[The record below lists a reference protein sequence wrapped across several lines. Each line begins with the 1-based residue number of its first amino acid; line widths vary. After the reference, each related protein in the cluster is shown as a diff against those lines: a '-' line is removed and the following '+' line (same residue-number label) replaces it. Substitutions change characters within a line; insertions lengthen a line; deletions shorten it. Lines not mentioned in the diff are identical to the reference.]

1 MEKKIGNKKIGDKRD
16 ACTTIISVAFVLR
29 MPLELVPQ
37 LKVFLTELQETRIVY
52 QRVSP
57 AHLMIS
63 EDPKGCF
70 E

>member
-1 MEKKIGNKKIGDKRD
+1 MKRIREDNKTGNERD
-16 ACTTIISVAFVLR
+16 DCTTIISVAFVLR

-57 AHLMIS
+57 AHLVIS
-63 EDPKGCF
+63 EDPKGCS